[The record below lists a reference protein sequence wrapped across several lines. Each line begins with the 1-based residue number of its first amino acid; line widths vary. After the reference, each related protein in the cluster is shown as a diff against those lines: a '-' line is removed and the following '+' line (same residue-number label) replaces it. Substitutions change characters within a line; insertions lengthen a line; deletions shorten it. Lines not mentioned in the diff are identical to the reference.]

1 MSSKLSDDF
10 QNGKRELQVS
20 EESVADATLEKLK
33 PFLKPDKTNDARL
46 VLTQTVSKYH
56 SGPLP
61 PAEELEHL
69 ERILPGAANRVFE
82 MAEREQQHR
91 HIMGETIV
99 TKEFAL
105 RGRGQWLAISAI
117 SLLLAAV
124 GYLAYL
130 GDTISAAG
138 LGVATIVGVVGAFV
152 TGKHIE
158 SRSEEAAEA
167 PPEKPQKTPPSKT
180 SNRKNRR

>member
-1 MSSKLSDDF
+1 MSLKLADDF
-10 QNGKRELQVS
+10 QNGQRELQVS
-20 EESVADATLEKLK
+20 EDSVADATFEKLK

-69 ERILPGAANRVFE
+69 ERVLPGAANRVFE

-91 HIMGETIV
+91 HTMGETIIK
-99 TKEFAL
+99 KEFAL
-105 RGRGQWLAISAI
+105 RGRGQFLAILAM
-117 SLLLAAV
+117 SLLLATV

-130 GDTISAAG
+130 GDTKSAAW
-138 LGVATIVGVVGAFV
+138 LGVMTIVGVVGILV
-152 TGKHIE
+152 TGKYIE
-158 SRSEEAAEA
+158 SRSEEAEEA
-167 PPEKPQKTPPSKT
+167 LQEKPQKTLPSKT
-180 SNRKNRR
+180 SSRKNRR